1 MSAFCVLLNIMA
13 NGIVLKSAL
22 FLLILLADC
31 QVNYAEDRYRAVRVR
46 RQSDPAK
53 KTSAESQTPDLGQ
66 LYPSKLPMN
75 ENKTSAT
82 KQKLQNE
89 NLVGKKP
96 LALLNSTVLP
106 QLLGFNGTG
115 QRKDYS
121 IVSIKPGAEP
131 MTVPTPTSNNSSNA
145 INASIETK
153 DKPGLRQTIPLD
165 GGSTGSNSS
174 SNNNSSSS
182 DNNAGASNNMTV
194 TTVDPLSQIINID
207 TVERSEAELNSTLES
222 HNITKSQE
230 DYHTYYNSIWTTDRN
245 ASDAYWMRLE
255 NMNVST
261 LLSNSHR
268 RATTVLLSFEFP
280 YYGFPIR
287 NITIATGGFLYTG
300 DYVHSWLASTQYI
313 APLMANF
320 DTSLSHNSFVKFRD
334 DGETFTVV
342 WENVSLQDRPE
353 NGSFTFSATLN
364 KSGDI
369 VFAYRNIP
377 INIEQIYDDKH
388 PVKVGLS
395 DAYIIDKTIFRT
407 KQKTIYEY
415 HRVNFGRAK
424 VQNNTLITLSA
435 LPTCF
440 SYKDCGS
447 CLNHAGTEFK
457 CVWCTTLNRCSTG
470 VDRKRQ
476 DWIQKGCDK
485 NQVNELAT
493 CPALGQKGNNYG
505 EPTEI
510 STESSDANGTYRHE
524 TEPQLAKVVNN
535 KSAASSSHSV
545 DDSVNRVPAMQQQQ
559 SSSSSFL
566 VSMVIIVGLLMTCGM
581 WVLYAYRNPHTKSG
595 QLLIRYRPNKWS
607 WRRGEAR
614 YTAATIHM

>member
-1 MSAFCVLLNIMA
+1 MMA
-13 NGIVLKSAL
+13 NVHGVVFKGAL

-31 QVNYAEDRYRAVRVR
+31 RVNYAEDSATPVRVR
-46 RQSDPAK
+46 RQSDPSK
-53 KTSAESQTPDLGQ
+53 KSLAETPPVDPAQPVGQ
-66 LYPSKLPMN
+66 KAPIN
-75 ENKTSAT
+75 ENKTSAS
-82 KQKLQNE
+82 KQKLLNE
-89 NLVGKKP
+89 NLTGKK
-96 LALLNSTVLP
+96 LTASLNGTIYTGDHM
-106 QLLGFNGTG
+106 LGANGTG

-131 MTVPTPTSNNSSNA
+131 TTVPTMSVS
-145 INASIETK
+145 
-153 DKPGLRQTIPLD
+153 
-165 GGSTGSNSS
+165 SS
-174 SNNNSSSS
+174 SNVSIESSANVGKSKLIS
-182 DNNAGASNNMTV
+182 KILATANISNPNNNATST
-194 TTVDPLSQIINID
+194 TTVDPLSDAINID
-207 TVERSEAELNSTLES
+207 TVERSEAELNTTLQD
-222 HNITKSQE
+222 HNITKTQE
-230 DYHTYYNSIWTTDRN
+230 DYHTYYISVWTTEKTV
-245 ASDAYWMRLE
+245 SDAYWKRLD
-255 NMNVST
+255 NMNVSS

-268 RATTVLLSFEFP
+268 RATTVLLSFDFP
-280 YYGFPIR
+280 YYGYPIR

-320 DTSLSHNSFVKFRD
+320 DTSLSTNSFVKFRD

-364 KSGDI
+364 KSGNI
-369 VFAYRNIP
+369 VFAYQTIP
-377 INIEQIYDDKH
+377 IDIQQIYDDKH

-415 HRVNFGRAK
+415 HRVNFGRSK
-424 VQNNTLITLSA
+424 VLNNTLITLYA
-435 LPTCF
+435 QPTCYSF
-440 SYKDCGS
+440 KDCQS
-447 CLNHAGTEFK
+447 CMNHEGAEFK
-457 CVWCTTLNRCSTG
+457 CIWCPSLNRCSTG

-485 NQVNELAT
+485 TQIMEISY

-505 EPTEI
+505 EPIEI
-510 STESSDANGTYRHE
+510 STEGNDTNGTYRHE
-524 TEPQLAKVVNN
+524 TEIQPTKNSNSKSKVENHPSSVEDGVN
-535 KSAASSSHSV
+535 K
-545 DDSVNRVPAMQQQQ
+545 VPAVHSTMEQD
-559 SSSSSFL
+559 SSSSSLL
-566 VSMVIIVGLLMTCGM
+566 VSMMVICSILLCCGC

>member
-1 MSAFCVLLNIMA
+1 MA
-13 NGIVLKSAL
+13 NVDRVVLKSAL
-22 FLLILLADC
+22 ILLILLADC
-31 QVNYAEDRYRAVRVR
+31 RANYAEDSTTAVRVR
-46 RQSDPAK
+46 RQSDPPK
-53 KTSAESQTPDLGQ
+53 KSAAETPPVDTSQTVSQKAPL
-66 LYPSKLPMN
+66 N
-75 ENKTSAT
+75 ENKTSAA
-82 KQKLQNE
+82 KQKLLNE
-89 NLVGKKP
+89 NLTGKK
-96 LALLNSTVLP
+96 LAASLNGTIYTDH
-106 QLLGFNGTG
+106 LLGYNGTG
-115 QRKDYS
+115 QRKDYN

-131 MTVPTPTSNNSSNA
+131 TTVPTVVQS
-145 INASIETK
+145 
-153 DKPGLRQTIPLD
+153 G
-165 GGSTGSNSS
+165 SS
-174 SNNNSSSS
+174 SNVSIESV
-182 DNNAGASNNMTV
+182 ASGDGKSKLIARLFSAADIGNGNVSAST
-194 TTVDPLSQIINID
+194 TTVDPLSAAINID
-207 TVERSEAELNSTLES
+207 TVEQPESELNATLQNY
-222 HNITKSQE
+222 NITKTQE
-230 DYHTYYNSIWTTDRN
+230 DYHTYYNSVWTTDKN
-245 ASDAYWMRLE
+245 ASDAYWKRLD
-255 NMNVST
+255 NMNVSS

-268 RATTVLLSFEFP
+268 RATTVLLSFDFP
-280 YYGFPIR
+280 YYGYPIR

-320 DTSLSHNSFVKFRD
+320 DTSLSNNSYVKFRD

-369 VFAYRNIP
+369 VFAYQTIP
-377 INIEQIYDDKH
+377 IDIEQIYDDKH

-424 VQNNTLITLSA
+424 VLNNTLITLYA
-435 LPTCF
+435 QPTCYSF
-440 SYKDCGS
+440 KDCQS
-447 CLNHAGTEFK
+447 CMNHEGAEFK
-457 CVWCTTLNRCSTG
+457 CIWCPTLNRCSTG

-485 NQVNELAT
+485 TQIMEISV

-505 EPTEI
+505 EPIEI
-510 STESSDANGTYRHE
+510 STEGNDTNGTYRHE
-524 TEPQLAKVVNN
+524 SEIQPSKGNTNKN
-535 KSAASSSHSV
+535 KSDLHPSSGE
-545 DDSVNRVPAMQQQQ
+545 DGVNKVPAFHAAMEQE
-559 SSSSSFL
+559 SSSSSLL
-566 VSMVIIVGLLMTCGM
+566 VTMMVICGILLSCGC

>member
-1 MSAFCVLLNIMA
+1 MA
-13 NGIVLKSAL
+13 NVAGGAVVLKSAL

-31 QVNYAEDRYRAVRVR
+31 CRVNYAEDSLDRVR

-53 KTSAESQTPDLGQ
+53 KPSSAESQTPDPTQVPGGGKPAL
-66 LYPSKLPMN
+66 S

-82 KQKLQNE
+82 KLKLQNE
-89 NLVGKKP
+89 NLTGKKP
-96 LALLNSTVLP
+96 LIAANGTLYTSADH
-106 QLLGFNGTG
+106 LLGANGTG
-115 QRKDYS
+115 QRKDYTL
-121 IVSIKPGAEP
+121 VPFKPGAEP
-131 MTVPTPTSNNSSNA
+131 ITVPTPTAINTSLDVAKSKLLTKLTASEGYATNSS
-145 INASIETK
+145 T
-153 DKPGLRQTIPLD
+153 T
-165 GGSTGSNSS
+165 ST
-174 SNNNSSSS
+174 
-182 DNNAGASNNMTV
+182 
-194 TTVDPLSQIINID
+194 TTVPDPLSDAINID
-207 TVERSEAELNSTLES
+207 TVERSEADLNTTLQNF
-222 HNITKSQE
+222 NITQTQE
-230 DYHTYYNSIWTTDRN
+230 DYHTYYNSVWTTDKN
-245 ASDAYWMRLE
+245 ASEAYWKRLDA
-255 NMNVST
+255 MNVSS

-268 RATTVLLSFEFP
+268 RATTVLLTFDFP

-320 DTSLSHNSFVKFRD
+320 DTSLSTNSFVKFRD

-369 VFAYRNIP
+369 VFAYKTIP
-377 INIEQIYDDKH
+377 IDIQQIYDDKH

-415 HRVNFGRAK
+415 HRVNFGRSK
-424 VQNNTLITLSA
+424 VQNDTLITLYA
-435 LPTCF
+435 QPTCF
-440 SYKDCGS
+440 SYKDCQSCMNHEGS
-447 CLNHAGTEFK
+447 DFK
-457 CVWCTTLNRCSTG
+457 CIWCPTLNRCSTG

-485 NQVNELAT
+485 TQIMEISV
-493 CPALGQKGNNYG
+493 CPALGSKGNNYG
-505 EPTEI
+505 EPVEI
-510 STESSDANGTYRHE
+510 STEGNDTNGTYRHE
-524 TEPQLAKVVNN
+524 TEIQLS
-535 KSAASSSHSV
+535 KSGTSKSGAGPAGAVH
-545 DDSVNRVPAMQQQQ
+545 DDSVNKVPAFHTGMEHE
-559 SSSSSFL
+559 SSSSSLL
-566 VSMVIIVGLLMTCGM
+566 VTVLVICCLVLTCGG

-595 QLLIRYRPNKWS
+595 QLLIRMQKYRPNKWS

>member
-1 MSAFCVLLNIMA
+1 MMA
-13 NGIVLKSAL
+13 NVHGVVLKSAL

-31 QVNYAEDRYRAVRVR
+31 RVNYAEDSVTPVRVR
-46 RQSDPAK
+46 RQSDPPK
-53 KTSAESQTPDLGQ
+53 KALAESPPADPALPVGQ
-66 LYPSKLPMN
+66 KAPIN
-75 ENKTSAT
+75 ENKTSAA
-82 KQKLQNE
+82 KQKLLNE
-89 NLVGKKP
+89 NLTGKK
-96 LALLNSTVLP
+96 LVANLNGTIYTDH
-106 QLLGFNGTG
+106 LLGVNGTG
-115 QRKDYS
+115 QRKDYA

-131 MTVPTPTSNNSSNA
+131 TTVPSVG
-145 INASIETK
+145 ASINSNVSIESVA
-153 DKPGLRQTIPLD
+153 GD
-165 GGSTGSNSS
+165 GKSKLISRILATANTSSNSS
-174 SNNNSSSS
+174 PSNSTTS
-182 DNNAGASNNMTV
+182 T
-194 TTVDPLSQIINID
+194 TTVDPLSDAINID
-207 TVERSEAELNSTLES
+207 TVERSELELNTTLQN
-222 HNITKSQE
+222 HNITKTQE
-230 DYHTYYNSIWTTDRN
+230 DYHTYYNSMWTTEKN
-245 ASDAYWMRLE
+245 ASDAYWKRLD
-255 NMNVST
+255 NMNVSS

-268 RATTVLLSFEFP
+268 RATTVLLSFDFP
-280 YYGFPIR
+280 YYGYPIR

-320 DTSLSHNSFVKFRD
+320 DTSLSTNSFVKFRD

-369 VFAYRNIP
+369 VFAYQTIP
-377 INIEQIYDDKH
+377 IDIQQIYDDKH

-415 HRVNFGRAK
+415 HRVNFGRSK
-424 VQNNTLITLSA
+424 VLNNTLITMYA
-435 LPTCF
+435 QPTCYSF
-440 SYKDCGS
+440 KDCQS
-447 CLNHAGTEFK
+447 CMNHEGAEFK
-457 CVWCTTLNRCSTG
+457 CIWCPSLNRCSTG

-485 NQVNELAT
+485 TQIMEISV

-505 EPTEI
+505 EPIEI
-510 STESSDANGTYRHE
+510 STEGNDTNGTYRHE
-524 TEPQLAKVVNN
+524 TEIQPSSTKNGNGKSKTDTHPPSSEDGVN
-535 KSAASSSHSV
+535 K
-545 DDSVNRVPAMQQQQ
+545 VPAFHAAMEQE
-559 SSSSSFL
+559 SSSSSLL
-566 VSMVIIVGLLMTCGM
+566 VSMMVICSILLGCGC

>member
-1 MSAFCVLLNIMA
+1 MA
-13 NGIVLKSAL
+13 NVNGAVFKSAL
-22 FLLILLADC
+22 LLLILLADC
-31 QVNYAEDRYRAVRVR
+31 GVNYAEDSVAAVRVR
-46 RQSDPAK
+46 RQSTDPPK
-53 KTSAESQTPDLGQ
+53 KSSAESQTPDPVQMFGHK
-66 LYPSKLPMN
+66 PPIS
-75 ENKTSAT
+75 ENKTSAA
-82 KQKLQNE
+82 KLKLQSE
-89 NLVGKKP
+89 NTTGKKP
-96 LALLNSTVLP
+96 LNLNGTIYTDH
-106 QLLGFNGTG
+106 LLGANGTG
-115 QRKDYS
+115 QRKDYA

-131 MTVPTPTSNNSSNA
+131 TTVPTPANSNA
-145 INASIETK
+145 SSAINVSIESK
-153 DKPGLRQTIPLD
+153 GRLGINLAIP
-165 GGSTGSNSS
+165 
-174 SNNNSSSS
+174 
-182 DNNAGASNNMTV
+182 GASSTT
-194 TTVDPLSQIINID
+194 TTVDPLSDAINID
-207 TVERSEAELNSTLES
+207 TVERTEPELNTTLQN
-222 HNITKSQE
+222 HNITKTQE
-230 DYHTYYNSIWTTDRN
+230 DFHTYYNSLWTTDQN
-245 ASDAYWMRLE
+245 ASDVYWNRLD
-255 NMNVST
+255 NMNVSS

-268 RATTVLLSFEFP
+268 RATTVLLSFDFP
-280 YYGFPIR
+280 YYGYPIR

-320 DTSLSHNSFVKFRD
+320 DTSLSTNSFVKFRD

-369 VFAYRNIP
+369 VFAYQTIP
-377 INIEQIYDDKH
+377 IDIEQIHDDKH

-415 HRVNFGRAK
+415 HRVNFGRRK
-424 VQNNTLITLSA
+424 VQNNTLITLFA
-435 LPTCF
+435 QPTCF
-440 SYKDCGS
+440 SFKECQS
-447 CLNHAGTEFK
+447 CMTHEGAEFK
-457 CVWCTTLNRCSTG
+457 CIWCPTLNRCSTG

-485 NQVNELAT
+485 TQIMEISV

-505 EPTEI
+505 EPVEI
-510 STESSDANGTYRHE
+510 STEGNDTNGTYRHE
-524 TEPQLAKVVNN
+524 TEVHLSKNVSN
-535 KSAASSSHSV
+535 KSGASGPSGG
-545 DDSVNRVPAMQQQQ
+545 DSVHKIPAYHAAMEQET
-559 SSSSSFL
+559 SSSSLL
-566 VSMVIIVGLLMTCGM
+566 VSMMVICGILLSCGC

>member
-1 MSAFCVLLNIMA
+1 MA
-13 NGIVLKSAL
+13 MVNGAMLKSAL

-31 QVNYAEDRYRAVRVR
+31 RVNYAEDSSVPLRVR
-46 RQSDPAK
+46 RSKPSDPPTK
-53 KTSAESQTPDLGQ
+53 SSGELETLDSVQMFGHKPPIS
-66 LYPSKLPMN
+66 
-75 ENKTSAT
+75 ENKTSVA
-82 KQKLQNE
+82 KQKLMNE
-89 NLVGKKP
+89 NLTGKKP
-96 LALLNSTVLP
+96 LNLNSSTVYTDH
-106 QLLGFNGTG
+106 LLGYNGTG
-115 QRKDYS
+115 QRREFS

-131 MTVPTPTSNNSSNA
+131 TTVSTPSGGSA
-145 INASIETK
+145 INVSVEAKS
-153 DKPGLRQTIPLD
+153 GLGVAKL
-165 GGSTGSNSS
+165 GGSTS
-174 SNNNSSSS
+174 
-182 DNNAGASNNMTV
+182 
-194 TTVDPLSQIINID
+194 TVDPLSDAINID
-207 TVERSEAELNSTLES
+207 TVERSEADLNTTLQN
-222 HNITKSQE
+222 HNITYTQE
-230 DYHTYYNSIWTTDRN
+230 DYHTYYNSVWTTDKS
-245 ASDAYWMRLE
+245 ASDAYWNRLD
-255 NMNVST
+255 NMNVSS

-268 RATTVLLSFEFP
+268 RATTVLLSFDFP
-280 YYGFPIR
+280 YYGYPIR

-320 DTSLSHNSFVKFRD
+320 DTSLSNYSFVKFRD

-353 NGSFTFSATLN
+353 NGSFMFSATLN

-369 VFAYRNIP
+369 VFAYKIIP
-377 INIEQIYDDKH
+377 IDIQQIYDDKH

-415 HRVNFGRAK
+415 HRVNFGRSK
-424 VQNNTLITLSA
+424 VQNNTLITLYA
-435 LPTCF
+435 QPTCF
-440 SYKDCGS
+440 SFKDCQS
-447 CLNHAGTEFK
+447 CMIHEGAEFK
-457 CVWCTTLNRCSTG
+457 CIWCPTLNRCSTG

-485 NQVNELAT
+485 TQIMDITV

-505 EPTEI
+505 EPVEI
-510 STESSDANGTYRHE
+510 STEGSEANGTYRHE
-524 TEPQLAKVVNN
+524 TEIQLSKNVNN
-535 KSAASSSHSV
+535 KSGTSG
-545 DDSVNRVPAMQQQQ
+545 DDGVNKVPAFHVAMEQH
-559 SSSSSFL
+559 SSSSSLL
-566 VSMVIIVGLLMTCGM
+566 VSMMVICGILLSCGC

>member
-1 MSAFCVLLNIMA
+1 MA
-13 NGIVLKSAL
+13 NVNGAVLKSAL

-31 QVNYAEDRYRAVRVR
+31 RVNYAEDALVRVR
-46 RQSDPAK
+46 RQSEPAK
-53 KTSAESQTPDLGQ
+53 KSSAESQTPDPAQ
-66 LYPSKLPMN
+66 AQSKPPIS

-82 KQKLQNE
+82 KLKLQGE
-89 NLVGKKP
+89 NLTGKKP
-96 LALLNSTVLP
+96 LIANGTVYTADV
-106 QLLGFNGTG
+106 LLGANGTG
-115 QRKDYS
+115 QRKDYTL
-121 IVSIKPGAEP
+121 VPFKPGAEP
-131 MTVPTPTSNNSSNA
+131 ITVPTPIVAAGSINIAADVKSKLLTKLTASEGYATNGTTS
-145 INASIETK
+145 
-153 DKPGLRQTIPLD
+153 
-165 GGSTGSNSS
+165 STTS
-174 SNNNSSSS
+174 
-182 DNNAGASNNMTV
+182 
-194 TTVDPLSQIINID
+194 DPLSDAINID
-207 TVERSEAELNSTLES
+207 TVERSEADLNTTLQNF
-222 HNITKSQE
+222 NITQTQE
-230 DYHTYYNSIWTTDRN
+230 DYHTYYNSVWTTDKN
-245 ASDAYWMRLE
+245 ASEAYWKRLADS
-255 NMNVST
+255 MNVSS

-268 RATTVLLSFEFP
+268 RATTVLLTFDFP

-287 NITIATGGFLYTG
+287 NITIATGGFLYSG

-320 DTSLSHNSFVKFRD
+320 DTSLSQNSFVKFRD

-369 VFAYRNIP
+369 VFAYKTIP
-377 INIEQIYDDKH
+377 IDIQQIYDDKH

-415 HRVNFGRAK
+415 HRVNFGRSK
-424 VQNNTLITLSA
+424 VQNDTLITLYA
-435 LPTCF
+435 QPTCF
-440 SYKDCGS
+440 SYKDCQSCMNHEGS
-447 CLNHAGTEFK
+447 DFK
-457 CVWCTTLNRCSTG
+457 CIWCPTLNRCSTG

-485 NQVNELAT
+485 TQIMEISV

-505 EPTEI
+505 EPVEI
-510 STESSDANGTYRHE
+510 STEGNDTNGTYRHE
-524 TEPQLAKVVNN
+524 TEIQLSKSGTAN
-535 KSAASSSHSV
+535 KSGPGGINGAVAN
-545 DDSVNRVPAMQQQQ
+545 DDSVNKVPAFHTSAEQE
-559 SSSSSFL
+559 SSSSSLL
-566 VSMVIIVGLLMTCGM
+566 VTMMVICCLVVTCGG

>member
-1 MSAFCVLLNIMA
+1 MA
-13 NGIVLKSAL
+13 NVNGAVLKSAL

-31 QVNYAEDRYRAVRVR
+31 RVNYAEDALVRVR
-46 RQSDPAK
+46 RQSEPAK
-53 KTSAESQTPDLGQ
+53 KSSAESQTPDPAQ
-66 LYPSKLPMN
+66 AQSKPPIS

-82 KQKLQNE
+82 KLKLQGE
-89 NLVGKKP
+89 NLTGKKP
-96 LALLNSTVLP
+96 LIANGTVYTADV
-106 QLLGFNGTG
+106 LLGANGTG
-115 QRKDYS
+115 QRKDYTL
-121 IVSIKPGAEP
+121 VPFKPGAEP
-131 MTVPTPTSNNSSNA
+131 ITVPTPVVAAGSINIAADVKSKLLTKLTASEGYATNGTTS
-145 INASIETK
+145 
-153 DKPGLRQTIPLD
+153 
-165 GGSTGSNSS
+165 STTS
-174 SNNNSSSS
+174 
-182 DNNAGASNNMTV
+182 
-194 TTVDPLSQIINID
+194 DPLSDAINID
-207 TVERSEAELNSTLES
+207 TVERSEADLNTTLQNF
-222 HNITKSQE
+222 NITQTQE
-230 DYHTYYNSIWTTDRN
+230 DYHTYYNSVWTTDKN
-245 ASDAYWMRLE
+245 ASEAYWKRLADS
-255 NMNVST
+255 MNVSS

-268 RATTVLLSFEFP
+268 RATTVLLTFDFP

-287 NITIATGGFLYTG
+287 NITIATGGFLYSG

-320 DTSLSHNSFVKFRD
+320 DTSLSQNSFVKFRD

-369 VFAYRNIP
+369 VFAYKTIP
-377 INIEQIYDDKH
+377 IDIQQIYDDKH

-415 HRVNFGRAK
+415 HRVNFGRSK
-424 VQNNTLITLSA
+424 VQNDTLITLYA
-435 LPTCF
+435 QPTCF
-440 SYKDCGS
+440 SYKDCQSCMNHEGS
-447 CLNHAGTEFK
+447 DFK
-457 CVWCTTLNRCSTG
+457 CIWCPTLNRCSTG

-485 NQVNELAT
+485 TQIMEISV

-505 EPTEI
+505 EPVEI
-510 STESSDANGTYRHE
+510 STEGNDTNGTYRHE
-524 TEPQLAKVVNN
+524 TEIQLSKSGSAN
-535 KSAASSSHSV
+535 KSGPGGINGAVAN
-545 DDSVNRVPAMQQQQ
+545 DDSVNKVPAFHTGAEQE
-559 SSSSSFL
+559 SSSSSLL
-566 VSMVIIVGLLMTCGM
+566 VTMMVICCLVVTCGG

>member
-1 MSAFCVLLNIMA
+1 MA
-13 NGIVLKSAL
+13 NVNGAVLKSAL

-31 QVNYAEDRYRAVRVR
+31 RVNYAEDALVRVR
-46 RQSDPAK
+46 RQSEPAK
-53 KTSAESQTPDLGQ
+53 KSSAESQTPDPAQ
-66 LYPSKLPMN
+66 AQSKPPIS

-82 KQKLQNE
+82 KLKLQGE
-89 NLVGKKP
+89 NLTGKKP
-96 LALLNSTVLP
+96 LIANGTVYTADH
-106 QLLGFNGTG
+106 LLGANGTG
-115 QRKDYS
+115 QRKDYTL
-121 IVSIKPGAEP
+121 VPFKPGAEP
-131 MTVPTPTSNNSSNA
+131 ITVPTPIVAAGSINIAADVKSKLLTKLTASEGYATNGTTS
-145 INASIETK
+145 
-153 DKPGLRQTIPLD
+153 
-165 GGSTGSNSS
+165 ST
-174 SNNNSSSS
+174 
-182 DNNAGASNNMTV
+182 
-194 TTVDPLSQIINID
+194 TTDPLSDAINID
-207 TVERSEAELNSTLES
+207 TVERSEADLNTTLQNF
-222 HNITKSQE
+222 NITQTQE
-230 DYHTYYNSIWTTDRN
+230 DYHTYYNSVWTTDKN
-245 ASDAYWMRLE
+245 ASEAYWKRLADS
-255 NMNVST
+255 MNVSS

-268 RATTVLLSFEFP
+268 RATTVLLTFDFP

-287 NITIATGGFLYTG
+287 NITIATGGFLYSG

-320 DTSLSHNSFVKFRD
+320 DTSLSQNSFVKFRD

-342 WENVSLQDRPE
+342 WENVALQDRPE

-369 VFAYRNIP
+369 VFAYKTIP
-377 INIEQIYDDKH
+377 IDIQQIYDDKH

-415 HRVNFGRAK
+415 HRVNFGRSK
-424 VQNNTLITLSA
+424 VQNDTLITLYA
-435 LPTCF
+435 QPTCF
-440 SYKDCGS
+440 SYKDCQSCMNHEGS
-447 CLNHAGTEFK
+447 DFK
-457 CVWCTTLNRCSTG
+457 CIWCPTLNRCSTG

-485 NQVNELAT
+485 TQIMEISV

-505 EPTEI
+505 EPVEI
-510 STESSDANGTYRHE
+510 STEGNDTNGTYRHE
-524 TEPQLAKVVNN
+524 TEIQLSKSGTAN
-535 KSAASSSHSV
+535 KSGPGGINGAAAN
-545 DDSVNRVPAMQQQQ
+545 DDSVNKVPAFHTGAEQE
-559 SSSSSFL
+559 SSSSSLL
-566 VSMVIIVGLLMTCGM
+566 VTMLVICCLVVTCGG

>member
-1 MSAFCVLLNIMA
+1 MA
-13 NGIVLKSAL
+13 NVSGATLKSAL
-22 FLLILLADC
+22 FLLILLSDC
-31 QVNYAEDRYRAVRVR
+31 RVNYAED
-46 RQSDPAK
+46 PPK
-53 KTSAESQTPDLGQ
+53 KSSGESQTTDTVKIFAHK
-66 LYPSKLPMN
+66 PSVS
-75 ENKTSAT
+75 EDKTSVA
-82 KQKLQNE
+82 KQKLLNE
-89 NLVGKKP
+89 NLTGKKAP
-96 LALLNSTVLP
+96 AMNSTTVYTD
-106 QLLGFNGTG
+106 QLLGYNGTG

-131 MTVPTPTSNNSSNA
+131 TTVSTPS
-145 INASIETK
+145 
-153 DKPGLRQTIPLD
+153 
-165 GGSTGSNSS
+165 GGSVINVSVEARGGLGVARVGDGS
-174 SNNNSSSS
+174 
-182 DNNAGASNNMTV
+182 T
-194 TTVDPLSQIINID
+194 TTVDPLSDAINID
-207 TVERSEAELNSTLES
+207 TVERSEADLNTTLQN
-222 HNITKSQE
+222 HNIIYQQE
-230 DYHTYYNSIWTTDRN
+230 DYHTYYNSVWTTDKS
-245 ASDAYWMRLE
+245 ASEAYWKRLD
-255 NMNVST
+255 NMNVSS

-268 RATTVLLSFEFP
+268 RATTVLLSFDFP
-280 YYGFPIR
+280 YYGYPIR

-320 DTSLSHNSFVKFRD
+320 DTSLSNNSFVKFRD

-369 VFAYRNIP
+369 VFAYQIIP
-377 INIEQIYDDKH
+377 IDIQQIYDDKH

-415 HRVNFGRAK
+415 HRVNFGRSK
-424 VQNNTLITLSA
+424 VQNNTLITLFA
-435 LPTCF
+435 QPTCF
-440 SYKDCGS
+440 SFKDCQS
-447 CLNHAGTEFK
+447 CMTHEGAEFK
-457 CVWCTTLNRCSTG
+457 CIWCPTLNRCSTG

-485 NQVNELAT
+485 TQIMDISV

-505 EPTEI
+505 EPVEI
-510 STESSDANGTYRHE
+510 STEGNEANGTYRHE
-524 TEPQLAKVVNN
+524 TEIQLSKNVNS
-535 KSAASSSHSV
+535 KTGPAGSGSSG
-545 DDSVNRVPAMQQQQ
+545 DDSVNKVPAFHAAMEQE
-559 SSSSSFL
+559 SSSSSSLL
-566 VSMVIIVGLLMTCGM
+566 VSMMVILGILLGCGC

>member
-1 MSAFCVLLNIMA
+1 MA
-13 NGIVLKSAL
+13 NVHGVVLKSAL

-31 QVNYAEDRYRAVRVR
+31 RVNYAEDPVTPVRVR
-46 RQSDPAK
+46 RQSDPPK
-53 KTSAESQTPDLGQ
+53 KSLAESPPADPVQPVGQ
-66 LYPSKLPMN
+66 KVPIN
-75 ENKTSAT
+75 ENKTSAA

-89 NLVGKKP
+89 NLTGKK
-96 LALLNSTVLP
+96 LVTNLNGTIYTDH
-106 QLLGFNGTG
+106 LLGVNGTG
-115 QRKDYS
+115 QRKDYA

-131 MTVPTPTSNNSSNA
+131 TTVPSVSAGSSVSNIESVLSDGKSKLISKILATSNASSN
-145 INASIETK
+145 
-153 DKPGLRQTIPLD
+153 
-165 GGSTGSNSS
+165 GSGSSPS
-174 SNNNSSSS
+174 T
-182 DNNAGASNNMTV
+182 A
-194 TTVDPLSQIINID
+194 TVDPLSDAINID
-207 TVERSEAELNSTLES
+207 TVERTEADFNTTLQN
-222 HNITKSQE
+222 HNITKTQE
-230 DYHTYYNSIWTTDRN
+230 DYHTYYNSVWTTEKN
-245 ASDAYWMRLE
+245 ASDEYWKRLD
-255 NMNVST
+255 NMNVSS

-268 RATTVLLSFEFP
+268 RATTVLLSFDFP
-280 YYGFPIR
+280 YYGYPIR

-320 DTSLSHNSFVKFRD
+320 DTSLSPNSFVKFRD

-369 VFAYRNIP
+369 VFAYHTIP
-377 INIEQIYDDKH
+377 IDIQQIYDDKH

-415 HRVNFGRAK
+415 HRVNFGRSK
-424 VQNNTLITLSA
+424 VLNNTLITLYA
-435 LPTCF
+435 QPTCYSF
-440 SYKDCGS
+440 KDCQS
-447 CLNHAGTEFK
+447 CMNHEGAEFK
-457 CVWCTTLNRCSTG
+457 CIWCPSLNRCSTG

-485 NQVNELAT
+485 TQIMEISV

-505 EPTEI
+505 EPIEI
-510 STESSDANGTYRHE
+510 STEGNDTNGTYRHE
-524 TEPQLAKVVNN
+524 SEIPPSSTKNGNGKSKSETHPSAGSEDGVN
-535 KSAASSSHSV
+535 K
-545 DDSVNRVPAMQQQQ
+545 VPAFHAAMEQE
-559 SSSSSFL
+559 SSSSSLL
-566 VSMVIIVGLLMTCGM
+566 VSMMVICGILLGCGC

>member
-1 MSAFCVLLNIMA
+1 MMA
-13 NGIVLKSAL
+13 NVHGVVFKSAL

-31 QVNYAEDRYRAVRVR
+31 RVNNAEDAVTPVRVR
-46 RQSDPAK
+46 RQSDPPK
-53 KTSAESQTPDLGQ
+53 KSSAESPPADPAQPVG
-66 LYPSKLPMN
+66 PKAPIN
-75 ENKTSAT
+75 ENKTSAA
-82 KQKLQNE
+82 KQKLLNE
-89 NLVGKKP
+89 NLTGKK
-96 LALLNSTVLP
+96 LAASLNGTIYTGDHM
-106 QLLGFNGTG
+106 LGVNGTG

-131 MTVPTPTSNNSSNA
+131 TTVPTLS
-145 INASIETK
+145 AS
-153 DKPGLRQTIPLD
+153 
-165 GGSTGSNSS
+165 SS
-174 SNNNSSSS
+174 SNVSIESIASDGTSKLIAKMLATANN
-182 DNNAGASNNMTV
+182 NNPANATS
-194 TTVDPLSQIINID
+194 TTTADPLSDAINID
-207 TVERSEAELNSTLES
+207 TVEQSEAELNTTLQD
-222 HNITKSQE
+222 HNITKTQE
-230 DYHTYYNSIWTTDRN
+230 DYHTYYISVWTDEKN
-245 ASDAYWMRLE
+245 ASDEYWKRLD
-255 NMNVST
+255 NMNVSS

-268 RATTVLLSFEFP
+268 RATTVLLSFDFP
-280 YYGFPIR
+280 YYGYPIR

-320 DTSLSHNSFVKFRD
+320 DTSLSTNSLVKFRD

-364 KSGDI
+364 KSGNI
-369 VFAYRNIP
+369 VFAYQTIP
-377 INIEQIYDDKH
+377 IDIQQIYDDKH

-415 HRVNFGRAK
+415 HRVNFGRSK
-424 VQNNTLITLSA
+424 VLNNTLITLYA
-435 LPTCF
+435 QPTCYSF
-440 SYKDCGS
+440 KDCQS
-447 CLNHAGTEFK
+447 CMNHEGAEFK
-457 CVWCTTLNRCSTG
+457 CIWCPSLNRCSTG

-485 NQVNELAT
+485 TQILEISH

-505 EPTEI
+505 EPIEI
-510 STESSDANGTYRHE
+510 STEGNDTNGTYRHE
-524 TEPQLAKVVNN
+524 TEIQPTKNGNSKSKAENHP
-535 KSAASSSHSV
+535 SAAEDGV
-545 DDSVNRVPAMQQQQ
+545 DKVPAFHAAMEQE
-559 SSSSSFL
+559 SSSSSLL
-566 VSMVIIVGLLMTCGM
+566 VSMMVICSILLCCGC

>member
-1 MSAFCVLLNIMA
+1 MA
-13 NGIVLKSAL
+13 NVRGAMLKSAL

-31 QVNYAEDRYRAVRVR
+31 RVNYAKDSPVASRVR
-46 RQSDPAK
+46 RSSPSKAPDRM
-53 KTSAESQTPDLGQ
+53 SGELETPDSVQIFGHK
-66 LYPSKLPMN
+66 PNIS
-75 ENKTSAT
+75 ENKTSVA
-82 KQKLQNE
+82 KQKLMNE
-89 NLVGKKP
+89 NLTGKKP
-96 LALLNSTVLP
+96 LNLNSSTVYTDH
-106 QLLGFNGTG
+106 LLGYNGTG
-115 QRKDYS
+115 QRKEFS

-131 MTVPTPTSNNSSNA
+131 TTVSTPSGGSA
-145 INASIETK
+145 INVTIETK
-153 DKPGLRQTIPLD
+153 SGLGVAKVAGVD
-165 GGSTGSNSS
+165 GST
-174 SNNNSSSS
+174 
-182 DNNAGASNNMTV
+182 
-194 TTVDPLSQIINID
+194 TTTTADPLSDAINID
-207 TVERSEAELNSTLES
+207 TVERSEADLNTTLQN
-222 HNITKSQE
+222 HNITYTQE
-230 DYHTYYNSIWTTDRN
+230 DYHTYYNSVWTTDKS
-245 ASDAYWMRLE
+245 ASDAYWKRLD
-255 NMNVST
+255 NMNVSS

-268 RATTVLLSFEFP
+268 RATTVLLSFDFP
-280 YYGFPIR
+280 YYGYPIR

-320 DTSLSHNSFVKFRD
+320 DTSLSNNSFVKFRD

-353 NGSFTFSATLN
+353 NGSFMFSATLN

-369 VFAYRNIP
+369 VFAYKIIP
-377 INIEQIYDDKH
+377 IDIQLIYDDKH

-415 HRVNFGRAK
+415 HRVNFGRSK
-424 VQNNTLITLSA
+424 VQNNTLITLYA
-435 LPTCF
+435 QPTCF
-440 SYKDCGS
+440 SFKDCQS
-447 CLNHAGTEFK
+447 CMLHEGAEFK
-457 CVWCTTLNRCSTG
+457 CIWCPTLNRCSTG

-485 NQVNELAT
+485 TQIMDIAV

-505 EPTEI
+505 EPMEI
-510 STESSDANGTYRHE
+510 STEGSEANGTYRHE
-524 TEPQLAKVVNN
+524 TEIQLSKNVNN
-535 KSAASSSHSV
+535 KNGASSSSG
-545 DDSVNRVPAMQQQQ
+545 DDSVNKVPAFHVAMEQH
-559 SSSSSFL
+559 SSSSSLL
-566 VSMVIIVGLLMTCGM
+566 VSMMVICGILLSCGC

>member
-1 MSAFCVLLNIMA
+1 MA
-13 NGIVLKSAL
+13 NVSGAMLKSAL
-22 FLLILLADC
+22 FLLILLSDC
-31 QVNYAEDRYRAVRVR
+31 RVNYAEDPPKKSSSES
-46 RQSDPAK
+46 QSTDSVKIFAQKPPISED
-53 KTSAESQTPDLGQ
+53 KTSIA
-66 LYPSKLPMN
+66 
-75 ENKTSAT
+75 
-82 KQKLQNE
+82 KQKLLNE
-89 NLVGKKP
+89 NLTGKKAP
-96 LALLNSTVLP
+96 TMNSTTVYTDH
-106 QLLGFNGTG
+106 LLGYNGTG

-131 MTVPTPTSNNSSNA
+131 TTISTPSGGGL
-145 INASIETK
+145 INVSVEARG
-153 DKPGLRQTIPLD
+153 GLGVARMAD
-165 GGSTGSNSS
+165 GGST
-174 SNNNSSSS
+174 
-182 DNNAGASNNMTV
+182 
-194 TTVDPLSQIINID
+194 TTVDPLSDAINID
-207 TVERSEAELNSTLES
+207 TVERSEADLNTTLQN
-222 HNITKSQE
+222 HNITYQQE
-230 DYHTYYNSIWTTDRN
+230 DYHTYYNSVWTTDKS
-245 ASDAYWMRLE
+245 ASDAYWKRLD
-255 NMNVST
+255 NMNVSS

-268 RATTVLLSFEFP
+268 RATTVLLSFDFP
-280 YYGFPIR
+280 YYGYPIR

-320 DTSLSHNSFVKFRD
+320 DTSLSNNSFVKFRD

-369 VFAYRNIP
+369 VFAYQIIP
-377 INIEQIYDDKH
+377 IDIQQIYDDKH

-415 HRVNFGRAK
+415 HRVNFGRSK
-424 VQNNTLITLSA
+424 VQNNTLITLYA
-435 LPTCF
+435 QPTCF
-440 SYKDCGS
+440 SFKDCQS
-447 CLNHAGTEFK
+447 CMNHEGAEFK
-457 CVWCTTLNRCSTG
+457 CIWCPTLNRCSTG

-485 NQVNELAT
+485 TQIMDISV

-505 EPTEI
+505 EPVEI
-510 STESSDANGTYRHE
+510 STEGNEANGTYRHE
-524 TEPQLAKVVNN
+524 TEIQLSKNVNS
-535 KSAASSSHSV
+535 KTGPAGSGSSG
-545 DDSVNRVPAMQQQQ
+545 DDSVNKVPAFHAAMEQE
-559 SSSSSFL
+559 SSSSSSLL
-566 VSMVIIVGLLMTCGM
+566 VSMMVIFGILLGCGC

>member
-1 MSAFCVLLNIMA
+1 MA
-13 NGIVLKSAL
+13 NVNGAVLKSAL

-31 QVNYAEDRYRAVRVR
+31 RVNYAEDALVRVR
-46 RQSDPAK
+46 RQSEPAK
-53 KTSAESQTPDLGQ
+53 KSSAESQTPDPAQ
-66 LYPSKLPMN
+66 AQSKPPIS

-82 KQKLQNE
+82 KLKLQGE
-89 NLVGKKP
+89 NLTGKKP
-96 LALLNSTVLP
+96 LIANGTVYTADV
-106 QLLGFNGTG
+106 LLGANGTG
-115 QRKDYS
+115 QRKDYTL
-121 IVSIKPGAEP
+121 VPFKPGAEP
-131 MTVPTPTSNNSSNA
+131 ITVPTPIVAAGSINIAADVKSKLLTKLTASEGYATNGTTS
-145 INASIETK
+145 
-153 DKPGLRQTIPLD
+153 
-165 GGSTGSNSS
+165 STTS
-174 SNNNSSSS
+174 
-182 DNNAGASNNMTV
+182 
-194 TTVDPLSQIINID
+194 DPLSDAINID
-207 TVERSEAELNSTLES
+207 TVERSEADLNTTLQNF
-222 HNITKSQE
+222 NITQTQE
-230 DYHTYYNSIWTTDRN
+230 DYHTYYNSVWTTDKN
-245 ASDAYWMRLE
+245 ASEAYWKRLADS
-255 NMNVST
+255 MNVSS

-268 RATTVLLSFEFP
+268 RATTVLLTFDFP

-287 NITIATGGFLYTG
+287 NITIATGGFLYSG

-320 DTSLSHNSFVKFRD
+320 DTSLSQNSFVKFRD

-369 VFAYRNIP
+369 VFAYKTIP
-377 INIEQIYDDKH
+377 IDIQQIYDDKH

-415 HRVNFGRAK
+415 HRVNFGRSK
-424 VQNNTLITLSA
+424 VQNDTLITLYA
-435 LPTCF
+435 QPTCF
-440 SYKDCGS
+440 SYKDCQSCMNHEGS
-447 CLNHAGTEFK
+447 DFK
-457 CVWCTTLNRCSTG
+457 CIWCPTLNRCSTG

-485 NQVNELAT
+485 TQIMEISV

-505 EPTEI
+505 EPVEI
-510 STESSDANGTYRHE
+510 STEGNDTNGTYRHE
-524 TEPQLAKVVNN
+524 TEIQLSKSGTAN
-535 KSAASSSHSV
+535 KSGPGGINGAVAN
-545 DDSVNRVPAMQQQQ
+545 DDSVNKVPAFHTGAEQE
-559 SSSSSFL
+559 SSSSSLL
-566 VSMVIIVGLLMTCGM
+566 VTMMVICCLVVTCGG

>member
-1 MSAFCVLLNIMA
+1 MA
-13 NGIVLKSAL
+13 NVNGAVFKSAL

-31 QVNYAEDRYRAVRVR
+31 RVNYAEDSLRAVRVR
-46 RQSDPAK
+46 RQSDSPK
-53 KTSAESQTPDLGQ
+53 KTSAETQTPDPAQTFGHKPPL
-66 LYPSKLPMN
+66 S
-75 ENKTSAT
+75 ENKTSVA

-89 NLVGKKP
+89 NLTGKKLP
-96 LALLNSTVLP
+96 NLNGTVYNDH
-106 QLLGFNGTG
+106 LLGVNGTG

-131 MTVPTPTSNNSSNA
+131 TTVSTPASNDASSSA
-145 INASIETK
+145 INVSIETK
-153 DKPGLRQTIPLD
+153 GKLGSKLTVVD
-165 GGSTGSNSS
+165 GSSSSLNSSSSSNSS
-174 SNNNSSSS
+174 S
-182 DNNAGASNNMTV
+182 DNVT
-194 TTVDPLSQIINID
+194 TTVDPLSDAINID
-207 TVERSEAELNSTLES
+207 TVERSEAELNTTLQNY
-222 HNITKSQE
+222 NITKTQE
-230 DYHTYYNSIWTTDRN
+230 DYHTYYNSVWAIDKT
-245 ASDAYWMRLE
+245 ASDAYWKRLDS
-255 NMNVST
+255 MNVST

-268 RATTVLLSFEFP
+268 RATTVLLSFDFP
-280 YYGFPIR
+280 YYGYPIR

-320 DTSLSHNSFVKFRD
+320 DTSLSTNSFVKFRD

-369 VFAYRNIP
+369 VFAYQTIP
-377 INIEQIYDDKH
+377 IDIQQIYDDKH

-415 HRVNFGRAK
+415 HRVNFGRSK
-424 VQNNTLITLSA
+424 VQNNTLITLYA
-435 LPTCF
+435 QPTCF
-440 SYKDCGS
+440 SFKDCQS
-447 CLNHAGTEFK
+447 CMYHEGTDFK
-457 CVWCTTLNRCSTG
+457 CIWCPTLNRCSTG

-485 NQVNELAT
+485 TQIMEISS
-493 CPALGQKGNNYG
+493 CPPFGQKGNNYG
-505 EPTEI
+505 EPMEI
-510 STESSDANGTYRHE
+510 STEVNDTNGTYRHE
-524 TEPQLAKVVNN
+524 TEVHLSKNVNN
-535 KSAASSSHSV
+535 KSGSSPSG
-545 DDSVNRVPAMQQQQ
+545 DDSVNKVPAFHAAMEQE
-559 SSSSSFL
+559 SSSSSLL
-566 VSMVIIVGLLMTCGM
+566 VSMMVIFGILLGCGC

>member
-1 MSAFCVLLNIMA
+1 MA
-13 NGIVLKSAL
+13 SVRGAGGVLKCAL

-31 QVNYAEDRYRAVRVR
+31 RVNYAEDNVSNVRLR
-46 RQSDPAK
+46 RQSDSEPLK
-53 KTSAESQTPDLGQ
+53 KTGTESDPTGSGNPVKPLPGKFPLDESKNSAA
-66 LYPSKLPMN
+66 KL
-75 ENKTSAT
+75 
-82 KQKLQNE
+82 KLQQE
-89 NLVGKKP
+89 NLTGKKT
-96 LALLNSTVLP
+96 LAALSNGTVYTEH
-106 QLLGFNGTG
+106 LLGVNGTG
-115 QRKDYS
+115 QRKDYP
-121 IVSIKPGAEP
+121 IVSMKPGAEP
-131 MTVPTPTSNNSSNA
+131 TTVPTPGGSDVNSSA
-145 INASIETK
+145 INVSIETGK
-153 DKPGLRQTIPLD
+153 GSGQAKLGTKLGVVES
-165 GGSTGSNSS
+165 GGN
-174 SNNNSSSS
+174 
-182 DNNAGASNNMTV
+182 V
-194 TTVDPLSQIINID
+194 TTSTTTIDPLSEAINID
-207 TVERSEAELNSTLES
+207 TVERSEADFNNTLQN
-222 HNITKSQE
+222 HNITKTQE
-230 DYHTYYNSIWTTDRN
+230 DYHTYYNSFWTTDKA
-245 ASDAYWMRLE
+245 ASDAYWIQLE
-255 NMNVST
+255 KMNVSS

-268 RATTVLLSFEFP
+268 RATTVLLSFDFP
-280 YYGFPIR
+280 YYGYPIR

-320 DTSLSHNSFVKFRD
+320 DTSLSANSYVKFRD

-353 NGSFTFSATLN
+353 NGSFTFSATLK

-377 INIEQIYDDKH
+377 IDITRIYDDKH

-415 HRVNFGRAK
+415 HRINFGRAK

-440 SYKDCGS
+440 SFKDCQS
-447 CLNHAGTEFK
+447 CISRDGADFK
-457 CVWCTTLNRCSTG
+457 CIWCPTLNRCSTG
-470 VDRKRQ
+470 IDRKRQ
-476 DWIQKGCDK
+476 EWIQKDCDK
-485 NQVNELAT
+485 SQIMEIGY

-505 EPTEI
+505 EPVEI
-510 STESSDANGTYRHE
+510 STEGNDTNGTYRHE
-524 TEPQLAKVVNN
+524 AEIYPSSKNYNQNGQLPAGNGKAIPQ
-535 KSAASSSHSV
+535 
-545 DDSVNRVPAMQQQQ
+545 DDSVNKVHAFHTAMDQETSG
-559 SSSSSFL
+559 SSLL
-566 VSMVIIVGLLMTCGM
+566 VSMMVICGILLGCGC

>member
-1 MSAFCVLLNIMA
+1 MMA
-13 NGIVLKSAL
+13 NVHGVVLKSAL

-31 QVNYAEDRYRAVRVR
+31 RVNYAEDPVTPVRVR
-46 RQSDPAK
+46 RQSEQPK
-53 KTSAESQTPDLGQ
+53 KSLAESPPADPVQPVGQ
-66 LYPSKLPMN
+66 KVPIN
-75 ENKTSAT
+75 ENKTSAA

-89 NLVGKKP
+89 NLTGKK
-96 LALLNSTVLP
+96 LVSSLNGTIYTDH
-106 QLLGFNGTG
+106 LLGVNGTG
-115 QRKDYS
+115 QRKDYA

-131 MTVPTPTSNNSSNA
+131 TTVPSVSAAASSGSSNIESLLNESKSKLISKILATSNASNGTPTA
-145 INASIETK
+145 
-153 DKPGLRQTIPLD
+153 
-165 GGSTGSNSS
+165 
-174 SNNNSSSS
+174 
-182 DNNAGASNNMTV
+182 
-194 TTVDPLSQIINID
+194 TVDPVSDAINID
-207 TVERSEAELNSTLES
+207 TVERTEADFNTTLQN
-222 HNITKSQE
+222 HNITKTQE
-230 DYHTYYNSIWTTDRN
+230 DYHTYYNSVWTTEKN
-245 ASDAYWMRLE
+245 ASDAYWKRLD
-255 NMNVST
+255 NMNVSS

-268 RATTVLLSFEFP
+268 RATTVLLSFDFP
-280 YYGFPIR
+280 YYGYPIR

-320 DTSLSHNSFVKFRD
+320 DTSLSPNSFVKFRD

-369 VFAYRNIP
+369 VFAYQTIP
-377 INIEQIYDDKH
+377 MDIQQIYDDKH

-415 HRVNFGRAK
+415 HRVNFGRSK
-424 VQNNTLITLSA
+424 VLNNTLITLYA
-435 LPTCF
+435 QPTCYSF
-440 SYKDCGS
+440 KDCQS
-447 CLNHAGTEFK
+447 CMNHEGAEFK
-457 CVWCTTLNRCSTG
+457 CIWCPSLNRCSTG

-485 NQVNELAT
+485 TQIMEISV

-505 EPTEI
+505 EPIEI
-510 STESSDANGTYRHE
+510 STEGNDTNGTYRHE
-524 TEPQLAKVVNN
+524 SEIPPSTKNNGNGKSKSESHPSGAEDGVN
-535 KSAASSSHSV
+535 K
-545 DDSVNRVPAMQQQQ
+545 VPAFHAAMEQE
-559 SSSSSFL
+559 SSSSSLL
-566 VSMVIIVGLLMTCGM
+566 VSMMVICGILLGCGC

>member
-1 MSAFCVLLNIMA
+1 MA
-13 NGIVLKSAL
+13 NVNGAVLKSAL

-31 QVNYAEDRYRAVRVR
+31 RVNYAEDALVRVR
-46 RQSDPAK
+46 RQSEPAK
-53 KTSAESQTPDLGQ
+53 KSSAESQTPDPAQ
-66 LYPSKLPMN
+66 AQSKPPIS

-82 KQKLQNE
+82 KLKLQNE
-89 NLVGKKP
+89 NLTGKKP
-96 LALLNSTVLP
+96 LIANGTVYTP
-106 QLLGFNGTG
+106 DHLLGANGTG
-115 QRKDYS
+115 QRKDYTL
-121 IVSIKPGAEP
+121 VPFKPGAEP
-131 MTVPTPTSNNSSNA
+131 ITVPTPVVAAGSINIAADGKSKLLTKLTASEGYATNGTTS
-145 INASIETK
+145 
-153 DKPGLRQTIPLD
+153 
-165 GGSTGSNSS
+165 ST
-174 SNNNSSSS
+174 
-182 DNNAGASNNMTV
+182 
-194 TTVDPLSQIINID
+194 TTDPLSDAINID
-207 TVERSEAELNSTLES
+207 TVERSEADLNTTLQNF
-222 HNITKSQE
+222 NITQTQE
-230 DYHTYYNSIWTTDRN
+230 DYHTYYNSVWTTDKN
-245 ASDAYWMRLE
+245 ASEAYWKRLADS
-255 NMNVST
+255 MNVSS

-268 RATTVLLSFEFP
+268 RATTVLLTFDFP

-287 NITIATGGFLYTG
+287 NITIATGGFLYSG

-320 DTSLSHNSFVKFRD
+320 DTSLSQNSFVKFRD

-369 VFAYRNIP
+369 VFAYKTIP
-377 INIEQIYDDKH
+377 IDIQQIYDDKH

-415 HRVNFGRAK
+415 HRVNFGRSK
-424 VQNNTLITLSA
+424 VQNDTLITLYA
-435 LPTCF
+435 QPTCF
-440 SYKDCGS
+440 SYKDCQSCMNHEGS
-447 CLNHAGTEFK
+447 DFK
-457 CVWCTTLNRCSTG
+457 CIWCPTLNRCSTG

-485 NQVNELAT
+485 TQIMEISV

-505 EPTEI
+505 EPVEI
-510 STESSDANGTYRHE
+510 STEGNDTNGTYRHE
-524 TEPQLAKVVNN
+524 TEIQLSKSGVTN
-535 KSAASSSHSV
+535 KSGPGGVNGAAAN
-545 DDSVNRVPAMQQQQ
+545 DDSVNKVPAFHTGAEQE
-559 SSSSSFL
+559 SSSSSLL
-566 VSMVIIVGLLMTCGM
+566 VTMLVICCLVVTCGG